1 MSMTKGSFAAAPPA
15 YSTIPPA
22 AQMQFSVC
30 CISLNM
36 SDRIRLLGCPAQI
49 VPPIREAIKS
59 AWGQI
64 QSESSYCGAHEFKLL
79 GNPWYGQSQ
88 DAVYARRLLTA
99 LLRTMAQCGW
109 NLLQASDVSKKPH
122 DKDTMF
128 FESAVAPDPD
138 AQLFA
143 VSFNMSDRIRVIDA
157 PAFMPFVKTAVQ
169 AQWKY
174 GIQEERDY
182 YGSKELKLRGN
193 PWFASGDEAVLARM
207 LCAQIC
213 ANIRAQGFK
222 LYASVDISVG
232 TDKGHDLETWVFR
245 RVGPSWQ

>member
-1 MSMTKGSFAAAPPA
+1 
-15 YSTIPPA
+15 
-22 AQMQFSVC
+22 
-30 CISLNM
+30 M
-36 SDRIRLLGCPAQI
+36 SDRIRLLGCPAQL
-49 VPPIREAIKS
+49 VQPIRDAIKTS
-59 AWGQI
+59 WGQI
-64 QSESSYCGAHEFKLL
+64 QSEASYCGAHEFKLL

-88 DAVYARRLLTA
+88 DAVYSRRLLTA
-99 LLRTMAQCGW
+99 LLRTMAQWGW
-109 NLLQASDVSKKPH
+109 NLIQASDVSKKAQ
-122 DKDTMF
+122 DKDTLF
-128 FESAVAPDPD
+128 FESAMPDPE

-157 PAFMPFVKTAVQ
+157 PAFMPFIKTAVQ

-182 YGSKELKLRGN
+182 YSAKEIKLRGN
-193 PWFASGDEAVLARM
+193 PWYSNGEEAVYARM

-222 LYASVDISVG
+222 LYASVDISSG
-232 TDKGHDLETWVFR
+232 TGEKGLDLETWVFR